1 MTCTYKQCKFES
13 KKCLSD
19 YYGSGRQSYKDPT
32 IEIYVSRVV
41 NISNLRS

>member
-1 MTCTYKQCKFES
+1 MPCTYKQCKFES

-19 YYGSGRQSYKDPT
+19 YYGSGQSCKDPT

-41 NISNLRS
+41 NISNLRL